1 MGNAVSPCVAA
12 ALGRC
17 LLLAAVAEAPADVHH
32 AVLAVPDPELLQ
44 VSKTNPAAGSA
55 ENVSLKQKLV
65 TRTTCCCRCDMCMCF
80 HGGESDVMDSPH

>member
-17 LLLAAVAEAPADVHH
+17 LLLAAVAEAPADVDH

-44 VSKTNPAAGSA
+44 VSL
-55 ENVSLKQKLV
+55 EQSLM
-65 TRTTCCCRCDMCMCF
+65 TCTTCCCLCDMF
-80 HGGESDVMDSPH
+80 YQIQQDLSVSPLTESWVRMAVASVLLLC